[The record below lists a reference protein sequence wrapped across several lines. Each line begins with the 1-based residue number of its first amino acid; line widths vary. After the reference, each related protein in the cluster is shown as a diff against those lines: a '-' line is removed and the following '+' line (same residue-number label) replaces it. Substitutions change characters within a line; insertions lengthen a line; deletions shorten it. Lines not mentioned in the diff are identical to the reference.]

1 MKQKN
6 EDLLTLGID
15 LGGTK
20 VKAALVDSK
29 GKILSAHKYPTNPE
43 KGVDGVIED
52 ILKCIDGCL
61 GDNIQKAEALGI
73 GIAAQVD
80 LKGNVI
86 NAPNLR
92 WHNIPLKKI
101 LEEKLGIPVFVL
113 NDVNA
118 ATWGEWR
125 YGSGKNVSD
134 LVVIFVGTG
143 VGGGVISGSKMV
155 IGCNN
160 SGGELGHITIVL
172 DGRQCHCPNKG
183 CLEAYAGGWAIAE
196 RAQEAVRANPQNGK
210 QLISLAGAIENIA
223 AKTVG
228 DAYYKK
234 DPLSIQLIGETIQ
247 YLAAGAVSIV
257 NAFNPRILI
266 LGGGVIEGMPE
277 LINEI
282 EKIAKEKALESSLI
296 DLKITKAALGG
307 DAGVIGAA
315 IFAQNEIKGIQ

>member
-6 EDLLTLGID
+6 KDLLTLGID

-20 VKAALVDSK
+20 VKTALVDSK
-29 GKILSAHKYPTNPE
+29 GKIISAHKYPTNPE

-61 GDNIQKAEALGI
+61 GDNIRKAEALGI

-101 LEEKLGIPVFVL
+101 LEEKLRLPVFVL

-143 VGGGVISGSKMV
+143 VGGGVISGSKMI

-172 DGRQCHCPNKG
+172 DGRQCHCQNKG
-183 CLEAYAGGWAIAE
+183 CLEAYTGGWAIAE
-196 RAQEAVRANPQNGK
+196 RTQEAVRANPKNGK
-210 QLISLAGAIENIA
+210 QLISLAGAIENIT

-228 DAYYKK
+228 EAYYTK
-234 DPLSIQLIGETIQ
+234 DPLSVQLIEETIQ
-247 YLAAGAVSIV
+247 YLAAGIVSII
-257 NAFNPRILI
+257 NALNPCILI

-277 LINEI
+277 LISEI
-282 EKIAKEKALESSLI
+282 EKIVKEKALESSLI

-315 IFAQNEIKGIQ
+315 IFAQNEIKRIQ

>member
-1 MKQKN
+1 MKQENK
-6 EDLLTLGID
+6 DLLTLGID

-20 VKAALVDSK
+20 VKTALVDSK
-29 GKILSAHKYPTNPE
+29 GKILSSHKYPTNPE
-43 KGVDGVIED
+43 KGVGGVIED

-61 GDNIQKAEALGI
+61 GDNIQRAEALGI

-101 LEEKLGIPVFVL
+101 LEEKLRLPVFVL

-183 CLEAYAGGWAIAE
+183 CLEAYTGGWAIAE
-196 RAQEAVRANPQNGK
+196 RTQEAVRANPKNGK
-210 QLISLAGAIENIA
+210 QLISLAEAIENIT

-234 DPLSIQLIGETIQ
+234 DPLSIQLIEETIQ
-247 YLAAGAVSIV
+247 YLAAGIVSII
-257 NAFNPRILI
+257 NAFNPCILI

-277 LINEI
+277 LISEI
-282 EKIAKEKALESSLI
+282 EKIVKEKALESSLI

-315 IFAQNEIKGIQ
+315 IFAQNEIKVIQ

>member
-20 VKAALVDSK
+20 VKTALVDSK

-43 KGVDGVIED
+43 KGADGVIED

-80 LKGNVI
+80 LNGNVI
-86 NAPNLR
+86 DAPNLR
-92 WHNIPLKKI
+92 WRNVPLKRI
-101 LEEKLGIPVFVL
+101 LEKKLGMPVFVL
-113 NDVNA
+113 NDVSA

-134 LVVIFVGTG
+134 LVVIFIGTG
-143 VGGGVISGSKMV
+143 VGGGVISGSRMV

-160 SGGELGHITIVL
+160 SGGELGHITIAL

-196 RAQEAVRANPQNGK
+196 RAQEAIRANFQNGR
-210 QLISLAGAIENIA
+210 QLISLAGTIENIT

-234 DPLSIQLIGETIQ
+234 DPLSVQLIEETIQ
-247 YLAAGAVSIV
+247 YLAAGVVSIV
-257 NAFNPRILI
+257 NVFNPRILI

-277 LINEI
+277 LISEI
-282 EKIAKEKALESSLI
+282 EKIAKEKALESSLV
-296 DLKITKAALGG
+296 DLKITKAALGS

-315 IFAQNEIKGIQ
+315 IFAQNEIKRIQ

>member
-20 VKAALVDSK
+20 VKTALVDSK

-43 KGVDGVIED
+43 KGADGVIED

-92 WHNIPLKKI
+92 WRNVPLKRI
-101 LEEKLGIPVFVL
+101 LEKKLGMPVFVL

-134 LVVIFVGTG
+134 LVVIFIGTG
-143 VGGGVISGSKMV
+143 VGGGVISGSRMV
-155 IGCNN
+155 IGCDN

-196 RAQEAVRANPQNGK
+196 RAQEAIRANSQNGR
-210 QLISLAGAIENIA
+210 QLISLAGTIENIT

-234 DPLSIQLIGETIQ
+234 DPLSVQLIEETIQ
-247 YLAAGAVSIV
+247 YLAAGVVSIV
-257 NAFNPRILI
+257 NVFNPRILI

-277 LINEI
+277 LISEI
-282 EKIAKEKALESSLI
+282 EKIAKEKALESSLV
-296 DLKITKAALGG
+296 DLKITKAALGS

-315 IFAQNEIKGIQ
+315 IFAQNEIKRIQ

>member
-20 VKAALVDSK
+20 VKTALVDSK
-29 GKILSAHKYPTNPE
+29 GKILFAHKYPTNPE

-52 ILKCIDGCL
+52 ILKCVEGCL
-61 GDNIQKAEALGI
+61 GDNIQKAKALGI
-73 GIAAQVD
+73 GVAAQVD
-80 LKGNVI
+80 SKGNVI

-101 LEEKLGIPVFVL
+101 LEEKLGLPAFIL

-134 LVVIFVGTG
+134 LVIIFVGTG
-143 VGGGVISGSKMV
+143 VGGGIISGSNMV

-172 DGRQCHCPNKG
+172 GGRQCHCPNKG

-196 RAQEAVRANPQNGK
+196 RAQEAIRINPQNGK
-210 QLISLAGAIENIA
+210 QLISLAGTIENIT

-234 DPLSIQLIGETIQ
+234 DSLSIQLIEETIQ
-247 YLAAGAVSIV
+247 YLAAGIVSIV
-257 NAFNPRILI
+257 NAFNPCILI

-277 LINEI
+277 LISEI
-282 EKIAKEKALESSLI
+282 EKIVKEKALESSLM

-315 IFAQNEIKGIQ
+315 IFAQNEIKSI

>member
-210 QLISLAGAIENIA
+210 QLISLAGAIENIT